1 MFQFSFFL
9 LKTLTKP
16 SENNFFSLMNRDSRA
31 PLACFMNSCR
41 RSQGEAFIVVVVVG
55 ALIVDGS

>member
-31 PLACFMNSCR
+31 PLACSMNSCR
-41 RSQGEAFIVVVVVG
+41 RSQGEAFIVVVVG